1 MAHISRQSK
10 TPQLPVLYV
19 KNLSFKVST
28 EELFDLFGKF
38 GPIRQIRLGNDNT
51 TRGTAYVV
59 YIDYNDAKMAC
70 EKLNGFN
77 FSDRYLTVLYH
88 QPEKISGKTDTAEDI
103 ALRQANLEKLKR
115 EYNIE

>member
-1 MAHISRQSK
+1 MSHLPRQSK
-10 TPQLPVLYV
+10 APQLPVLYV

-38 GPIRQIRLGNDNT
+38 GPIRGNDNT

-59 YIDYNDAKMAC
+59 YIDYNDAKTAC

-88 QPEKISGKTDTAEDI
+88 QPEKMSGKTDTVDDI